1 MPLRVGILSVE
12 HMHVWS
18 YVGALRTDP
27 RTELVG
33 FWDADEARAG
43 SFAEQT
49 GVPYIGF
56 RDDLL
61 DAVDAVMVCSSN
73 TSHADLIEAAANK
86 GKAVLCEKPIGVS
99 EEDFARIAAAA
110 EKVPVMTAFPCRFS
124 PAFAELK
131 ARVAAGEI
139 GTVRAISATNRGR
152 CPFGWFVEEEKSGGG
167 AMIDHTVHVAD
178 LLLDLLGE
186 EPADVAAFTG
196 HNMYGQAWEDTAVVS
211 MRYPSGVAA
220 TLDASWSRPG
230 NYKTWGDV
238 TMRVVGDA
246 GVLDLDM
253 FGQGL
258 QHYAKD
264 GHHELGTVPD
274 LDAAMVDEFISAA
287 SEKRT
292 PRVSAADGIAAA
304 RVALRGYA
312 SL

>member
-18 YVGALRTDP
+18 YVSALRTDP
-27 RTELVG
+27 RTELIG
-33 FWDADEARAG
+33 FWDEDEARAG
-43 SFAEQT
+43 SFAERT

-61 DAVDAVMVCSSN
+61 NAVDAVMVCSSN
-73 TSHADLIEAAANK
+73 TAHAELIEAAANK
-86 GKAVLCEKPIGVS
+86 GKAVMCEKPIGVS
-99 EEDFARIAAAA
+99 EEDFARIAKAA

-131 ARVAAGEI
+131 ARVEAGEI

-152 CPFGWFVEEEKSGGG
+152 CPFGWFVEKEKSGGA

-186 EPADVAAFTG
+186 EPEEVAAFVG
-196 HNMYGQAWEDTAVVS
+196 NNMYGQNWEDTAVVS
-211 MRYPSGVAA
+211 MRYPSGVAV
-220 TLDASWSRPG
+220 TLDSSWSRPA
-230 NYKTWGDV
+230 NFKTWGDV
-238 TMRVVGDA
+238 TMRVVGDD

-258 QHYAKD
+258 QHYAED

-287 SEKRT
+287 TERRT